1 MANQLQLFS
10 SLSQRKRKG
19 GSRILVF
26 IIIVCLQVFG
36 FRRSQACFLFC
47 ARLYKSFCG
56 VDGVFVLVLP
66 TRECSIVLRGAWF
79 SGFQG
84 GWYFLFPLHLAS
96 LCAYVVYFVCT
107 LMRLFASTF

>member
-1 MANQLQLFS
+1 MVNQLQLFS

-56 VDGVFVLVLP
+56 VDGVL
-66 TRECSIVLRGAWF
+66 S
-79 SGFQG
+79 
-84 GWYFLFPLHLAS
+84 
-96 LCAYVVYFVCT
+96 
-107 LMRLFASTF
+107 